1 MSDLNQPVVRRLSRA
16 VALTPAVL
24 VSLAS
29 TAAVAAPPEGWEVA
43 EPVSPMA
50 FLIVLVAIP
59 LALFVVI
66 SLLVLIPSMVR
77 GEKHAPGQA
86 WRSESEWFGGPRG
99 GLEAADKVDPKAIEG
114 HDEADRGGASVRW

>member
-1 MSDLNQPVVRRLSRA
+1 MRTRSA
-16 VALTPAVL
+16 
-24 VSLAS
+24 
-29 TAAVAAPPEGWEVA
+29 
-43 EPVSPMA
+43 A
-50 FLIVLVAIP
+50 FLAP
-59 LALFVVI
+59 SFSMMRARCT
-66 SLLVLIPSMVR
+66 SMVR